1 MIKLFKLRQH
11 RVATLVRKANAARDN
26 GNPAAAAALYGDAV
40 RIARNRPDLY
50 VQQGN
55 MLKDSGNFAAAA
67 TAYAQGH
74 NGFAALARK
83 RGAEWAASQIADVYM
98 QLGHLY
104 KKAGRADFSIHF
116 YRRSNALKPFPGL
129 AEEMK
134 FAALTIHGVPETAA
148 AVAYPDLDE
157 LPFAADLGKI
167 GTALPGDTIDQALVP
182 GYQCVCWSSDHFIDA
197 GQDDAAVKYITCGI
211 CGSVY
216 SQATVRMNMTGQTT
230 LIPLTKVSLDQIE
243 TLLGNWPGHR
253 EGGRIGLVGAELAEA
268 KSGASGRI
276 ETIPAFNS
284 RLQPGL
290 ERCSFDCIVIWSVSN
305 QFSDMRRVIDQA
317 FQALRPNGTLVIGYS
332 PISAVPMVMQNLR
345 KSVVSLKDDAVVI
358 EPASGGAAH
367 QSGARTEQ
375 EKPSGVQPLFLLSDF
390 ALRSLIEPVRRDARV
405 LPNRF
410 ALSPLHSF
418 VAARKTGV
426 LSVGIMSG
434 IGDAVWSFV
443 IDRAVRRKYGADA
456 LLYHVNDS
464 GDARRKRS
472 NNMLAR
478 FGFVNDMVSSVFQ
491 IHADTPMDDKSGHL
505 NYLPSGPVL
514 VDSRDEFDY
523 RLIVNTYLEHGHGFD
538 RICEDLA
545 LEPADLDFDF
555 FKDYDEQDVDSVA
568 VDKVRNFVGS
578 DYAIFYYGAEVDN
591 TIGGLNR
598 DEIWRPDDWNRLG
611 RMIHDEYGLK
621 LVVIGAP
628 YDTSYANKI
637 LNRNEDNFY
646 YNAIGELDITETL
659 ALIQRSKFVVAF
671 PAGVGIVGP
680 YMRVPTVIFWRPKHQ
695 SYHVMHD
702 RAGFDPSFATNWVPQ
717 PVLDSGTYYP
727 AWYGTDTPETIMGAI
742 RKGGWAKRKIT
753 TPIGNWK
760 D

>member
-1 MIKLFKLRQH
+1 MTKIFKLRQH
-11 RVATLVRKANAARDN
+11 RVMTLVRKADAARDN
-26 GNPAAAAALYGDAV
+26 GNSATAATLYGDAV
-40 RIARNRPDLY
+40 RIARDRPDLY

-55 MLKDSGNFAAAA
+55 MLKDSGRFAEAAA
-67 TAYAQGH
+67 AYAQGH
-74 NGFAALARK
+74 NGFAALAKK
-83 RGAEWAASQIADVYM
+83 RGAEWAGAHIADIYL

-148 AVAYPDLDE
+148 SVPYPDLDE
-157 LPFAADLGKI
+157 LPFAADLGRI
-167 GTALPGDTIDQALVP
+167 GTALPSGAVDEALVA
-182 GYQCVCWSSDHFIDA
+182 GYQCICWSNNHFIEA
-197 GQDDAAVKYITCGI
+197 SQDDAEVKYITCGD

-230 LIPLTKVSLDQIE
+230 LISLAQVSLDQIE

-253 EGGRIGLVGAELAEA
+253 ENPRIGLIGAELENGDQ
-268 KSGASGRI
+268 SRTGRI

-290 ERCSFDCIVIWSVSN
+290 ERCSFDCIIIWSVSN
-305 QFSDMRRVIDQA
+305 QFSDMRRVVDQA
-317 FQALRPNGTLVIGYS
+317 FQALRPNGTLIIGYS
-332 PISAVPMVMQNLR
+332 PISAVPLVMQNLR
-345 KSVVSLKDDAVVI
+345 KPAVTLKDDSVVI
-358 EPASGGAAH
+358 EAGGHADRNPAAK
-367 QSGARTEQ
+367 QSSTE
-375 EKPSGVQPLFLLSDF
+375 KTSGVQPLFLLSDF

-410 ALSPLHSF
+410 ALSTLHSF
-418 VAARKTGV
+418 VAARKSGV

-538 RICEDLA
+538 RICEDLG
-545 LEPADLDFDF
+545 LEPTDLDFDF
-555 FKDYDEQDVDSVA
+555 FKDYDEQSVDSVA

-611 RMIHDEYGLK
+611 RMIHEEFGLK

-637 LNRNEDNFY
+637 LNRSEDAFY

-659 ALIQRSKFVVAF
+659 ALIQRSKFVIAF

-702 RAGFDPSFATNWVPQ
+702 RAGFDPGFATNWVPK
-717 PVLDSGTYYP
+717 PVLDSGAYYP

-742 RKGGWAKRKIT
+742 RQGGWAKRKIS
-753 TPIGNWK
+753 TPIGSWK